1 SKFGINGLMVDLNV
15 GISRCV
21 GHKDSFNYADWQEMF
36 TYYTNFH
43 SKHQSLAFKVCQQ
56 PLKYPLKCHQN
67 FQAVLTKSQRKL
79 T

>member
-1 SKFGINGLMVDLNV
+1 
-15 GISRCV
+15 
-21 GHKDSFNYADWQEMF
+21 MF